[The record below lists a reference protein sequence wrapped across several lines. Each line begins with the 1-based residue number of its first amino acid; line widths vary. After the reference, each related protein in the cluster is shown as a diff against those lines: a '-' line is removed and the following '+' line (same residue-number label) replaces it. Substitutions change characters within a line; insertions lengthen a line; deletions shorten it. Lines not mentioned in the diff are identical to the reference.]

1 MANANAMQQS
11 PYDNALPMVE
21 DFYGQAQQQNL
32 ARNTFY
38 VSDDQRQKG
47 NLFKDLNQKQ
57 LVGQRGGPAGNHYFA
72 GAGNQGTNSGS
83 RQVQRVIW
91 NGPGGQPSSSNHQLI
106 NQGSFTKPRALSR
119 QADAHIKIEVHRDI
133 KIRNY
138 LQNKQTE
145 NMNLMFYDFNGSSF
159 GSANNTAQNFYKPN
173 EQIESGLEP
182 AERAQE
188 VAQTGFR
195 MNFRAEGDRVP
206 TRERGY
212 RSANQNMR
220 RRDLHKKN
228 NPGAAMS
235 SVNETVNEHPNEHEM
250 IPQGL

>member
-1 MANANAMQQS
+1 M
-11 PYDNALPMVE
+11 
-21 DFYGQAQQQNL
+21 
-32 ARNTFY
+32 
-38 VSDDQRQKG
+38 
-47 NLFKDLNQKQ
+47 
-57 LVGQRGGPAGNHYFA
+57 
-72 GAGNQGTNSGS
+72 
-83 RQVQRVIW
+83 
-91 NGPGGQPSSSNHQLI
+91 
-106 NQGSFTKPRALSR
+106 SR

-195 MNFRAEGDRVP
+195 MNFRAEGDRVN
-206 TRERGY
+206 REHQGHGGLELRVDGPVEH
-212 RSANQNMR
+212 RVPRQR
-220 RRDLHKKN
+220 RPD
-228 NPGAAMS
+228 PDAAAW
-235 SVNETVNEHPNEHEM
+235 
-250 IPQGL
+250 

>member
-1 MANANAMQQS
+1 MMHQ
-11 PYDNALPMVE
+11 
-21 DFYGQAQQQNL
+21 
-32 ARNTFY
+32 
-38 VSDDQRQKG
+38 
-47 NLFKDLNQKQ
+47 
-57 LVGQRGGPAGNHYFA
+57 GG
-72 GAGNQGTNSGS
+72 
-83 RQVQRVIW
+83 
-91 NGPGGQPSSSNHQLI
+91 
-106 NQGSFTKPRALSR
+106 FTKPRALSR

-159 GSANNTAQNFYKPN
+159 SNANNTAQNFYKPN
-173 EQIESGLEP
+173 DQIDEP
-182 AERAQE
+182 ADRAQE
-188 VAQTGFR
+188 VPVGGFR

-228 NPGAAMS
+228 LQNLQDGGVAIS
-235 SVNETVNEHPNEHEM
+235 SLNETAADQNLNELDI

>member
-1 MANANAMQQS
+1 MHH
-11 PYDNALPMVE
+11 
-21 DFYGQAQQQNL
+21 
-32 ARNTFY
+32 
-38 VSDDQRQKG
+38 
-47 NLFKDLNQKQ
+47 
-57 LVGQRGGPAGNHYFA
+57 GG
-72 GAGNQGTNSGS
+72 
-83 RQVQRVIW
+83 
-91 NGPGGQPSSSNHQLI
+91 
-106 NQGSFTKPRALSR
+106 FTKPRALSR

-159 GSANNTAQNFYKPN
+159 GSANNTAQNFYKPS
-173 EQIESGLEP
+173 EQIEAGQESGV
-182 AERAQE
+182 EREQD
-188 VAQTGFR
+188 VASGFR

-228 NPGAAMS
+228 IQN
-235 SVNETVNEHPNEHEM
+235 
-250 IPQGL
+250 L